1 MIDYWVSFATSLDP
15 NDGRGNARKSQ
26 TVACCGVSDKPTL
39 GPHWAQYTPKNEV
52 SFLISLSP
60 FESWVTT

>member
-1 MIDYWVSFATSLDP
+1 MVVEMPVS
-15 NDGRGNARKSQ
+15 RERARVVVCL
-26 TVACCGVSDKPTL
+26 TNLCYL

-60 FESWVTT
+60 FESWVTHNFLPAYRLFCS